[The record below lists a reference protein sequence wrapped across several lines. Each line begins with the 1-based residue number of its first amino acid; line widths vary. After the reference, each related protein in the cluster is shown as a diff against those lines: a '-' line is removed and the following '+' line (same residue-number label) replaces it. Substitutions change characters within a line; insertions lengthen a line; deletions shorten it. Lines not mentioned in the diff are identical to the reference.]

1 MTDPLPSALVLT
13 VSDGVIAGTRPD
25 RSGPVLAELLEVAGF
40 QVERAAVPDDRDA
53 IARAVRAAAIRH
65 RLVVTTGGTG
75 MTPRDVTPQALRP
88 LLDYEV
94 PGFGELMR
102 SEGRRSTLFASLS
115 RSLGGV
121 IGRCLVLAV
130 PGSPGGAR
138 ESLEAVLPVLAHA
151 LETLAND
158 SSRHAAAGG
167 QDRSADRGR

>member
-1 MTDPLPSALVLT
+1 MTGLLPGALVLP
-13 VSDGVIAGTRPD
+13 VSDGVIAGPRPAQ
-25 RSGPVLAELLEVAGF
+25 S
-40 QVERAAVPDDRDA
+40 AAAPDARDA
-53 IARAVRAAAIRH
+53 IATAVRAAALRH

-102 SEGRRSTLFASLS
+102 SEGRRSTPFASLS

-138 ESLEAVLPVLAHA
+138 ESLEAALAGLAHA
-151 LETLAND
+151 LETLAHD
-158 SSRHAAAGG
+158 SGPPAA
-167 QDRSADRGR
+167 